1 MNNKTYFKVLTHY
14 WKNQR
19 SDALIAPF
27 YYLFENFSPTIE
39 TIAFAAFFDAVYNSL
54 NGITAYHSKL
64 IMCGVILILF
74 YLIKQVMQL
83 IASISTNAGIF
94 ERSMYLL
101 GTKIADKSASLPLV
115 MYENSKIMDMK
126 KRAEECVENDR
137 IPSIFMLSVVLATA
151 VAGIGS
157 LLITLFM
164 YNWIL
169 AIIAVISVSQFYI
182 AASIQENR
190 QYELSSSLTRAKRHR
205 DYIWSLFLDLK
216 SIKEMRIMDA
226 CDFLAEKWKSYRNE
240 INDKMWK
247 EELREHKGN
256 TICNLIKLSGYLM
269 GIITALILVSNGQI
283 SVGVF
288 GATITA
294 FVTVQNTIQN
304 HISSIGKI
312 PNFLKYA
319 KDFFDYT
326 ELPIDT
332 KPQKIKND
340 NISRITLEN
349 VSFKYPNADSLAIK
363 NISLN
368 IDKGET
374 IAIVGENG
382 SGKTTLIK
390 TLLGVYAPSEGCV
403 KVNGNDIS
411 EIEKES
417 LYNDV
422 SFISQDHMVYDI
434 SLKENIALADIE
446 TIQDGKVKTLLK
458 EVDLTELASD
468 IDVSFGKEFGGI
480 ELSGGQKQK
489 LAIARALYK
498 NGQFLILDE
507 PTSALDPLQ
516 ESEILERFINMSR
529 DKTSIV
535 ITHRIGICTKVDR
548 IIVMKEGKVV
558 EDGNHDEL
566 IKRNGEYAKLFNA
579 QSQWYIRQDDRE

>member
-64 IMCGVILILF
+64 IMCGVILILL

-216 SIKEMRIMDA
+216 SIKEMRIMNA

-269 GIITALILVSNGQI
+269 GIITALILVSNGHI

-332 KPQKIKND
+332 KHQSIKNE
-340 NISRITLEN
+340 NISRIALEN
-349 VSFKYPNADSLAIK
+349 VSFKYPNADSNAIK

-368 IDKGET
+368 INKGET

-516 ESEILERFINMSR
+516 ESEILERFINMSK

-579 QSQWYIRQDDRE
+579 QSKWYVNQHN